1 MGQPRN
7 ASRLK
12 RLRTAGKT
20 NNIIKRRRKESLA
33 EGFHPGAAV
42 ARYLFSP
49 RHAFVFK
56 TVLETGMPLSS
67 AFMVARACRLSV
79 DLVDFILAD
88 LVKAKLLSREDMLFR
103 VTSSKRVDDWV
114 QRFANPDLQTVIDEY
129 KRWEKECNQ

>member
-1 MGQPRN
+1 
-7 ASRLK
+7 
-12 RLRTAGKT
+12 
-20 NNIIKRRRKESLA
+20 
-33 EGFHPGAAV
+33 
-42 ARYLFSP
+42 
-49 RHAFVFK
+49 
-56 TVLETGMPLSS
+56 MPLSS